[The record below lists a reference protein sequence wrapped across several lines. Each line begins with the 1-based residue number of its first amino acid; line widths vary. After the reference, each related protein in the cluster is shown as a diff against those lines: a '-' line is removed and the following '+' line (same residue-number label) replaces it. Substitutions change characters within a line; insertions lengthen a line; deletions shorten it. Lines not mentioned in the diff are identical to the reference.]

1 MTRTDPSFAQY
12 RRRVEET
19 AISVSR
25 RYSVETELTMVK
37 SASTYQELRLA
48 LRALLKNAEVQGDA
62 RREFSHL
69 QHILKTRAGLT

>member
-12 RRRVEET
+12 RKRVEDI
-19 AISVSR
+19 AIGVSR
-25 RYSVETELTMVK
+25 RYSVGAELNMVK

-62 RREFSHL
+62 RREFSYL
-69 QHILKTRAGLT
+69 QHILETRAGLT